1 MFFGVGI
8 VKTTGDFGS
17 QGDSPSHPELL
28 DWLAVEFVE
37 SGWDLK
43 HLVRLMVTS
52 ETYQQS
58 SHASAEV
65 KTIDPLNRFYS
76 HGPRFRLQAEFIRDS
91 ALAAGGILT
100 NRMGGP
106 GVKPYQPAGLWNEV
120 SLSGNVRF
128 TQDKGA
134 NNYRRSMYTY
144 WKRSAPAP
152 AMTIFDVPSREKC
165 VVQRPRTNTPLQALV
180 TLNDPQYLEAARALG
195 HRMHS
200 VSTEINSQISYGYRL
215 ATGRSADAA
224 TIALLRHY
232 YEQELDRFSSDKAAA
247 DKLLQIGEYP
257 SDASIPKEIQA
268 ALTLLSNLLLNLDAA
283 ITRG

>member
-1 MFFGVGI
+1 MRR
-8 VKTTGDFGS
+8 
-17 QGDSPSHPELL
+17 P
-28 DWLAVEFVE
+28 
-37 SGWDLK
+37 
-43 HLVRLMVTS
+43 
-52 ETYQQS
+52 
-58 SHASAEV
+58 
-65 KTIDPLNRFYS
+65 
-76 HGPRFRLQAEFIRDS
+76 
-91 ALAAGGILT
+91 AA
-100 NRMGGP
+100 
-106 GVKPYQPAGLWNEV
+106 
-120 SLSGNVRF
+120 
-128 TQDKGA
+128 
-134 NNYRRSMYTY
+134 
-144 WKRSAPAP
+144 
-152 AMTIFDVPSREKC
+152 
-165 VVQRPRTNTPLQALV
+165 RTNTPLQALV

-195 HRMHS
+195 HRMHG